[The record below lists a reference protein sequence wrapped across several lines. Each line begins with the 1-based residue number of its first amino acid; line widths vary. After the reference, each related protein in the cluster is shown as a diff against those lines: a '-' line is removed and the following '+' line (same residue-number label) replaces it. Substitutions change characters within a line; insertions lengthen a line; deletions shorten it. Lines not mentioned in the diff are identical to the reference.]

1 MVKRRQN
8 GHTSYNRFWV
18 LGAGK
23 TTLINQALQVSPHPR
38 EEIIIIVNEFGEVGI
53 DHKLKVLK

>member
-1 MVKRRQN
+1 MGIPVTIVS
-8 GHTSYNRFWV
+8 GYF
-18 LGAGK
+18 GAGK
-23 TTLINQALQVSPHPR
+23 TKLINQALQVSPHPR

>member
-1 MVKRRQN
+1 MGITVTVVS
-8 GHTSYNRFWV
+8 GC

-23 TTLINQALQVSPHPR
+23 TKLITQALQVLPLPR
-38 EEIIIIVNEFGEVGI
+38 EDIIIIVNEFGEVGI

>member
-1 MVKRRQN
+1 MSIPVAIVS
-8 GHTSYNRFWV
+8 GF

-23 TTLINQALQVSPHPR
+23 TTLINQALQFSTYPR
-38 EEIIIIVNEFGEVGI
+38 EEIIIIENEFGEVGI